1 MTQPSS
7 SSAAEQELE
16 MLKRNEVKKVADVSN
31 KWLDSVGI
39 RQGVNGPQTI
49 IMLLVFES
57 RSVDLLKAPNV
68 IPI

>member
-1 MTQPSS
+1 MTQASS

-39 RQGVNGPQTI
+39 RQGIDGPQLEFI
-49 IMLLVFES
+49 LFALKF
-57 RSVDLLKAPNV
+57 RSADL
-68 IPI
+68 